1 MNRLLDWPRYT
12 RLTWIIA
19 ILPALLL
26 LLLWLLGRGP
36 GGAAACC
43 AIPAMHAPSASL
55 PPTAAPAPTANGATT
70 GAATTASESAA
81 RKAAPMERP
90 EPPPAGVLALR
101 AEGERI
107 RLQGTEPDQASKDRV
122 MQASRSAY
130 GEGNVIDELTVDPHK
145 ASSHCAQKIDGLL
158 AAIREAP
165 AVGVTC
171 EGERV
176 VLVGT
181 VINEADKDARERWE
195 RTFFGPGLQLEN
207 RIEVTPPPTPV
218 ARAEDVRCG
227 NRIAAAVTFAT
238 GSARID
244 ASGRTLLDAIARCLG
259 EGNYEVAGYT
269 DNIGDAGSNA
279 TLSQARANAV
289 RAYLVGKGVA
299 GTRLSAVG
307 HGADNPIADNATDEG
322 RAMNRRIEFTRK

>member
-12 RLTWIIA
+12 RWTWILA

-43 AIPAMHAPSASL
+43 AIPAIHAPSANL
-55 PPTAAPAPTANGATT
+55 PAASTPAVAPATTGQATAAATT
-70 GAATTASESAA
+70 GASAA
-81 RKAAPMERP
+81 QTTAPMERP

-107 RLQGTEPDQASKDRV
+107 RLQGAEPDQASKDRV
-122 MQASRSAY
+122 VAASRSAY
-130 GEGNVIDELTVDPHK
+130 GEGNVIDELTVDPRK

-158 AAIREAP
+158 AAIREVP
-165 AVGVTC
+165 AVGITC
-171 EGERV
+171 EGNRV

-207 RIEVTPPPTPV
+207 RIEVAPVPV

-227 NRIAAAVTFAT
+227 SHNAAAVTFAT

-244 ASGRTLLDAIARCLG
+244 ADGRTLLDAIARCLG
-259 EGNYEVAGYT
+259 DGDYEIAGYT
-269 DNIGDAGSNA
+269 DNVGDAASNA
-279 TLSQARANAV
+279 KLSQARADAV
-289 RAYLVGKGVA
+289 RDYAISKGVA
-299 GTRLSAVG
+299 GAHLVAVG
-307 HGADNPIADNATDEG
+307 HGADSPIANNATDEG
-322 RAMNRRIEFTRK
+322 RVRNRRIEFTRK